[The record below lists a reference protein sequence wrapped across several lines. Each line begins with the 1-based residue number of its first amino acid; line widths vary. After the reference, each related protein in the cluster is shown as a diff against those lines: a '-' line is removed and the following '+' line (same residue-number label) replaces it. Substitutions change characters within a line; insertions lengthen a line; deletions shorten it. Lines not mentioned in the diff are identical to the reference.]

1 MSTSG
6 DTHRL
11 ELTRQ
16 KLVLSALLLVLAL
29 TIVGLGAFASFTSS
43 SSASHTV
50 ATGTVTIA
58 LGATGAQTNR
68 LTVNATGLAPADSIQ
83 RSFDLS
89 NTGSLNLASITLT
102 TTATT
107 SSLLDTDTTN
117 GLQMVI
123 DRCSVAW
130 TESGPPYTYTCSG
143 STSSVLGSRPVIG
156 SNLALSNLG
165 SLISAATDHLRVT
178 LTFPSG
184 AGNSLQNLSSTI
196 TYAFT

>member
-6 DTHRL
+6 DSHRL

-68 LTVNATGLAPADSIQ
+68 LTVNATGMAPAESIE
-83 RSFDLS
+83 RSF
-89 NTGSLNLASITLT
+89 
-102 TTATT
+102 
-107 SSLLDTDTTN
+107 
-117 GLQMVI
+117 
-123 DRCSVAW
+123 
-130 TESGPPYTYTCSG
+130 
-143 STSSVLGSRPVIG
+143 VLCNS
-156 SNLALSNLG
+156 G
-165 SLISAATDHLRVT
+165 SLIFASII
-178 LTFPSG
+178 
-184 AGNSLQNLSSTI
+184 LSSSVVA
-196 TYAFT
+196 Y